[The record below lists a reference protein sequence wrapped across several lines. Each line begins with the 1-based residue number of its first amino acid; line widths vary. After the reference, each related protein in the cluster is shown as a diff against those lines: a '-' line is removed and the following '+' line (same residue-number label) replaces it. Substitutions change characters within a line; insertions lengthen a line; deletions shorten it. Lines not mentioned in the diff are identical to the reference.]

1 MPVAAAHLLKFAT
14 LSAEAYHPMNAPVT
28 IRALKA
34 ADFDTWL
41 PLWRGYQKF
50 YETEIPADVTRIT
63 WERMLDGHEPV
74 FGALAFSGERAVGIV
89 HWLYHRT
96 CWTIGN
102 NCYLQDLFVAPEQRG
117 SGIGRKLIEHV
128 YAAARIA
135 GCAKVY
141 WLTHETNKN
150 AMLLYDR
157 IAART
162 GFVHYEKILD

>member
-1 MPVAAAHLLKFAT
+1 MSDAV
-14 LSAEAYHPMNAPVT
+14 M
-28 IRALKA
+28 IRAVQA
-34 ADFDTWL
+34 GDYDVWL

-50 YETEIPADVTRIT
+50 YEAEIPPETTRVTWARI
-63 WERMLDGHEPV
+63 LDAREPV
-74 FGALAFSGERAVGIV
+74 FGALAFSAERAVGMV

-117 SGIGRKLIEHV
+117 GGIGRKLIEHV
-128 YAAARIA
+128 YATARVG

-141 WLTHETNKN
+141 WLTHETNKT

-157 IAART
+157 IATRT
-162 GFVHYEKILD
+162 GFVHYEKILE

>member
-1 MPVAAAHLLKFAT
+1 MSDA
-14 LSAEAYHPMNAPVT
+14 VT
-28 IRALKA
+28 IRPVQAG
-34 ADFDTWL
+34 DYDPWL

-50 YETEIPADVTRIT
+50 YQSEIPAETTRMT
-63 WERMLDGHEPV
+63 WARILDPREPV
-74 FGALAFSGERAVGIV
+74 FGALAFSQERAVGMV

-117 SGIGRKLIEHV
+117 SGIGRKLIDHV
-128 YAAARIA
+128 CAAARIG

-157 IAART
+157 LATRT
-162 GFVHYEKILD
+162 GFVHYEKILE